1 MTKDNLEKEKEQE
14 NSITQ
19 PFSGEIMFHPIHITT
34 LIVKNGL
41 IIGYNQK

>member
-1 MTKDNLEKEKEQE
+1 MTKENPDKEQEQE
-14 NSITQ
+14 NSITK